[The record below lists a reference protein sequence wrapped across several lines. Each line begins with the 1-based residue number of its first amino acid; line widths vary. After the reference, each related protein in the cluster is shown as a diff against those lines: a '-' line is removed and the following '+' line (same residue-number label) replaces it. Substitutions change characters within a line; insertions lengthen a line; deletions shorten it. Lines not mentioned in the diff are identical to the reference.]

1 MKAFIAGLLAIA
13 AIAVVALVVLDT
25 QQLDTG
31 QSYASQN
38 TRLPGTD

>member
-1 MKAFIAGLLAIA
+1 MKAFIAGVLAIA
-13 AIAVVALVVLDT
+13 AISVVAFVVLDS

-38 TRLPGTD
+38 TRLPAAN

>member
-1 MKAFIAGLLAIA
+1 MKAFIAGVLAIV
-13 AIAVVALVVLDT
+13 AIAVVAGVVLET

-38 TRLPGTD
+38 TRLPGAD